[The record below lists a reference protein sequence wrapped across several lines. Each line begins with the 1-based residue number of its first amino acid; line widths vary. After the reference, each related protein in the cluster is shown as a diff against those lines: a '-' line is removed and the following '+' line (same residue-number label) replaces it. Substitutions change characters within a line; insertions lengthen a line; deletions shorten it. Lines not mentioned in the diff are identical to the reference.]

1 LRIGGARLRMN
12 AAKLRMD
19 LARSRIGATTLEC
32 LRLD

>member
-1 LRIGGARLRMN
+1 MRIGGARLRMN